1 LQDGNERTYVLEG
14 TVNGAGSAL
23 AKVEEELG
31 IDNPV
36 KTKQQLPEWLKNAKS
51 PPLFLN
57 GVSGLGTPFWI
68 PDFQSRFSGN
78 GKNWEKIVGVIE
90 SIVFLLRVNMDE
102 MQKLFSPPEKILI
115 SGGLS
120 GLNGL
125 CQKLADLNG
134 IPIHRPAEYEAT
146 AVGTA
151 YLLRG
156 QLDEWPKTKQGV
168 WFKPRHKPELEKR
181 FKQWLNLMND
191 AISER
196 KSLTLD

>member
-1 LQDGNERTYVLEG
+1 M
-14 TVNGAGSAL
+14 
-23 AKVEEELG
+23 
-31 IDNPV
+31 
-36 KTKQQLPEWLKNAKS
+36 
-51 PPLFLN
+51 
-57 GVSGLGTPFWI
+57 
-68 PDFQSRFSGN
+68 
-78 GKNWEKIVGVIE
+78 IE

-134 IPIHRPAEYEAT
+134 IPIHRPVEYEAT

-156 QLDEWPKTKQGV
+156 QPDEWPETKQGV

-191 AISER
+191 AILER